1 PVHQVR
7 QSARASTSCVGDGH
21 VGSQHLNAFVH
32 HTLQH
37 LLGLPLQALKRHL
50 GTNEKR
56 FYPLHHLVQTLRVSP
71 AEHLHH
77 GRQPSPAPTP
87 SQDRKS
93 TRLNSSHVK
102 ISYAVFCLKKKRY
115 LSSSKKAAT

>member
-87 SQDRKS
+87 SPVFDPVGKGV
-93 TRLNSSHVK
+93 LNGPLTDLDTV
-102 ISYAVFCLKKKRY
+102 A
-115 LSSSKKAAT
+115 